1 MAKLENGGNER
12 REQAAM
18 GVLRRAERTLG
29 ISPRSPER
37 ALLSST
43 VLTVLSFS
51 IHILFL
57 FLVDPLR
64 VLNLSKETAYSYSA
78 IPLCFG
84 VIFLISSI
92 YNFIKIEDRTGSHI
106 ILLLIALSI
115 GSMSL
120 QGLLGLGLHYVKIS
134 VLASQP

>member
-1 MAKLENGGNER
+1 MTKLGNGGNER

-51 IHILFL
+51 IHIFFL

-64 VLNLSKETAYSYSA
+64 VLKLSKETAYSYSA

-84 VIFLISSI
+84 VIFLISSV
-92 YNFIKIEDRTGSHI
+92 YNFIKIEDRAGSHI

-120 QGLLGLGLHYVKIS
+120 QGLLGLGLHYVQLSLIS
-134 VLASQP
+134 SQI